1 MKLRGDKY
9 LIICPVLA
17 IIPIS
22 GGSGKS
28 LAFSFTCAGPVTKGL
43 TLKLGPT
50 YGRTILAREHLQDL
64 VSWALYDVNLQMK
77 YIYMFVFSV

>member
-17 IIPIS
+17 ITLIS

-28 LAFSFTCAGPVTKGL
+28 LAFSFTCAGPVTKGF